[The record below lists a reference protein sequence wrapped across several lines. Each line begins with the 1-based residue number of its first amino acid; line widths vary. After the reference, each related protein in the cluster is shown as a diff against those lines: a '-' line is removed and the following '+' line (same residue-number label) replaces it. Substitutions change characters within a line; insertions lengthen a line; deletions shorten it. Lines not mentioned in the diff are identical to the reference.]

1 MSDINYQPIAC
12 LLVPKVLFQ
21 DVRYCGLSTTAKV
34 LYSLL
39 LDRLNYAALNG
50 CVDQMSHLY
59 VIYSIGEM
67 VKDLNCSVYQ
77 VRHAIKELYKQGNM
91 IRAAKINGRS
101 DCFYVNDISIE
112 GEKKEMLTI
121 KELLELV
128 KPEEREEIMD
138 KIMETTEMK
147 EEELIDNGCIQVI
160 IENDM
165 DSSEN
170 GEELE
175 GTECSD
181 FLSQDYDPMVI
192 RGYLD
197 EEGCL
202 DEDTIEEDASEFAMD
217 LAFGLQERFGDA
229 PDRIA
234 AVASYLESVYINK
247 SMKRFMTV
255 VETAAVLCGT
265 SSEWIED
272 MYACNK
278 AARRIYLKELSSI
291 LHMYL
296 EMFVNKE
303 LE

>member
-1 MSDINYQPIAC
+1 MSDKNYQPIAC

-59 VIYSIGEM
+59 VIYPIGEM

-91 IRAAKINGRS
+91 IRTAKINGRS

-181 FLSQDYDPMVI
+181 F
-192 RGYLD
+192 
-197 EEGCL
+197 
-202 DEDTIEEDASEFAMD
+202 
-217 LAFGLQERFGDA
+217 
-229 PDRIA
+229 
-234 AVASYLESVYINK
+234 K
-247 SMKRFMTV
+247 S
-255 VETAAVLCGT
+255 
-265 SSEWIED
+265 
-272 MYACNK
+272 
-278 AARRIYLKELSSI
+278 
-291 LHMYL
+291 
-296 EMFVNKE
+296 
-303 LE
+303 

>member
-1 MSDINYQPIAC
+1 
-12 LLVPKVLFQ
+12 
-21 DVRYCGLSTTAKV
+21 
-34 LYSLL
+34 
-39 LDRLNYAALNG
+39 
-50 CVDQMSHLY
+50 
-59 VIYSIGEM
+59 
-67 VKDLNCSVYQ
+67 
-77 VRHAIKELYKQGNM
+77 
-91 IRAAKINGRS
+91 
-101 DCFYVNDISIE
+101 
-112 GEKKEMLTI
+112 
-121 KELLELV
+121 
-128 KPEEREEIMD
+128 
-138 KIMETTEMK
+138 MK

-181 FLSQDYDPMVI
+181 FKSQDYDPMVI

-202 DEDTIEEDASEFAMD
+202 DEDMIEEDASEFAMD
-217 LAFGLQERFGDA
+217 LAFGLQEIFGDA

-265 SSEWIED
+265 SPEWIED

-296 EMFVNKE
+296 GMFVNKE

>member
-1 MSDINYQPIAC
+1 
-12 LLVPKVLFQ
+12 
-21 DVRYCGLSTTAKV
+21 
-34 LYSLL
+34 
-39 LDRLNYAALNG
+39 
-50 CVDQMSHLY
+50 
-59 VIYSIGEM
+59 
-67 VKDLNCSVYQ
+67 
-77 VRHAIKELYKQGNM
+77 
-91 IRAAKINGRS
+91 
-101 DCFYVNDISIE
+101 
-112 GEKKEMLTI
+112 
-121 KELLELV
+121 
-128 KPEEREEIMD
+128 MD

-181 FLSQDYDPMVI
+181 FQSQDYDPMVI